1 MLNTFYD
8 KFIFTGGLK
17 YAHNNFY
24 LMNLPF
30 LIMPLE
36 LLSGLA
42 ARQDQ
47 HLDLEIYYCSKYST
61 LSGLLKQFD
70 LDFGLHDEKALQV
83 VEEFF
88 TASGW
93 GLIEHLDRDDANK
106 RAIVVVKDSPIAH
119 ALHGKVKFP
128 VDHFLRGVFAGLFSQ
143 VFKADMECVESK
155 CLALN
160 EESCHFVVKQA
171 NEFDF
176 SKKEVR
182 RQLRVD

>member
-17 YAHNNFY
+17 YSHNNFY

-42 ARQDQ
+42 ARQD
-47 HLDLEIYYCSKYST
+47 HGVDLDIYYSAKDST
-61 LSGLLKQFD
+61 AGSLLKQFD
-70 LDFGLHDEKALQV
+70 LDFGLHGEKALQV

-93 GLIEHLDRDDANK
+93 GSIQHLDRDDVNK
-106 RAIVVVKDSPIAH
+106 RAIVIVKDSPIAH
-119 ALHGKVKFP
+119 ALHGKVKYP
-128 VDHFLRGVFAGLFSQ
+128 VDHFMRGVFAGLFSHA
-143 VFKADMECVESK
+143 FKADVECVESK

-160 EESCHFVVKQA
+160 EESCHFTIKQA
-171 NEFDF
+171 KEFDF
-176 SKKEVR
+176 SKKDVR
-182 RQLRVD
+182 RQLRID